1 MTVDAV
7 GSAVAE
13 YDAYFKKYGRTPLH
27 AKAIKDMLDAEGLT
41 SMLAIGINSI
51 AHERHPNADMFF
63 EYIDHLL
70 THVREPDKTNGAQ
83 TDFAGKAR
91 KTLAMV
97 EAALPQALALLNAL
111 DAKLKARRVDWGSK
125 AAEADA
131 P

>member
-41 SMLAIGINSI
+41 SMLAMGINSI
-51 AHERHPNADMFF
+51 AHERHPNADRFF

-83 TDFAGKAR
+83 TDFAG
-91 KTLAMV
+91 

-111 DAKLKARRVDWGSK
+111 GRE
-125 AAEADA
+125 AEGTAGGLGI
-131 P
+131 